1 MTEFKRISL
10 TINDHVAVLTLNH
23 PEAMN
28 AVSMQMLRDLDAALK
43 EVEDPANGARCLVIT
58 GAGRGFC
65 AGANLTDPEGVGS
78 RDTSGPSDAGSVLE
92 GYYHPLLRRLR
103 DLRMPVITAINGVAA
118 GAGMSFALMGDLVFA
133 ARSASFLQ
141 AFRRIGLV
149 PDAGSTWLLPR
160 LVGKAR
166 ALELSLLGEKLSAE
180 KAESWGLINRV
191 YDDADLMTETM
202 KIATELA
209 HGPTLALSLIR
220 KAYALSANNSYE
232 QQLEIERQ
240 FQRAAGQSEDFAE
253 GVRAFVQ
260 KRPAEFKGR

>member
-1 MTEFKRISL
+1 MTEYKRVTLAIDD
-10 TINDHVAVLTLNH
+10 NVATLTLNH

-28 AVSMQMLRDLDAALK
+28 SISMQMLRDLDAALRV
-43 EVEDPANGARCLVIT
+43 VENPENGARCLVLT

-78 RDTSGPSDAGSVLE
+78 NKGSGPTDAGLVLE
-92 GYYHPLLRRLR
+92 MYYHPLLRRLR
-103 DLRMPVITAINGVAA
+103 DLRMPIITAVNGVAA
-118 GAGMSFALMGDLVFA
+118 GAGMSVALMGDLVFS
-133 ARSASFLQ
+133 ARSAYFLQ

-166 ALELSLLGEKLSAE
+166 ALELSLLGDKLPAE
-180 KAESWGLINRV
+180 KAEDWGLINRV
-191 YDDADLMTETM
+191 YDDADLMPETL
-202 KIATELA
+202 KVARELA

-220 KAYALSANNSYE
+220 KAYALSPDNSFD

>member
-1 MTEFKRISL
+1 MTEYKRVSL
-10 TINDHVAVLTLNH
+10 AIDDNVARLTLYH

-28 AVSMQMLRDLDAALK
+28 SISMQMLRDLDAALK

-65 AGANLTDPEGVGS
+65 AGANLTDPEGAARNS
-78 RDTSGPSDAGSVLE
+78 DKGPRDAGEVLE
-92 GYYHPLLRRLR
+92 NYYHPMLRRLR
-103 DLRMPVITAINGVAA
+103 DLKMPFITAVNGAAA
-118 GAGMSFALMGDLVFA
+118 GAGMSLALMGDLVFA

-166 ALELSLLGEKLSAE
+166 ATELALLGEKLPAE

-191 YDDADLMTETM
+191 YDDADLIPETM
-202 KIATELA
+202 KVAKELA
-209 HGPTLALSLIR
+209 HGPTVALALIR
-220 KAYALSANNSYE
+220 KAFILSANNSFE

-240 FQRAAGQSEDFAE
+240 FQRAAGQTEDFAE
-253 GVRAFVQ
+253 GVLAFVQ